1 VSHYLECE
9 TKIDSFS
16 PQSRA
21 FGFGERTMVFKK
33 RSENGGKIHEDIN
46 TRGRPLKKDQKTLT
60 RREAKDKE
68 MLTLARKLK
77 PGAQVALKEALK
89 ILNNDKASEAAKLK
103 AAEIYLKYFHLTV
116 DKLYQPSGAD
126 ELPEE
131 EMKIQDVQPDN
142 RPVFSLRMISDTDK
156 EVE

>member
-1 VSHYLECE
+1 
-9 TKIDSFS
+9 
-16 PQSRA
+16 
-21 FGFGERTMVFKK
+21 MVFKARK
-33 RSENGGKIHEDIN
+33 DNGGQIDPAIN
-46 TRGRPLKKDQKTLT
+46 KLGRPLKKDTQTLT

-126 ELPEE
+126 ELPEDQVE
-131 EMKIQDVQPDN
+131 VTDVQPDN
-142 RPVFSLRMISDTDK
+142 RPVFSLKILNT
-156 EVE
+156 EAEPEN

>member
-1 VSHYLECE
+1 
-9 TKIDSFS
+9 
-16 PQSRA
+16 
-21 FGFGERTMVFKK
+21 MVFKARK
-33 RSENGGKIHEDIN
+33 DNGGQIDSAIN
-46 TRGRPLKKDQKTLT
+46 TRGRPLKKDEKTLT

-131 EMKIQDVQPDN
+131 EMTIQDVQPDN
-142 RPVFSLRMISDTDK
+142 RPVFSLKVLNTEAEDNT
-156 EVE
+156 E

>member
-1 VSHYLECE
+1 
-9 TKIDSFS
+9 
-16 PQSRA
+16 
-21 FGFGERTMVFKK
+21 MVFKARK
-33 RSENGGKIHEDIN
+33 DNGGQIDSAIN
-46 TRGRPLKKDQKTLT
+46 TRGRPLKKDEKTLT

-116 DKLYQPSGAD
+116 NTLYAPSAAD
-126 ELPEE
+126 EIPESE
-131 EMKIQDVQPDN
+131 TKVEDVQPDN
-142 RPVFSLRMISDTDK
+142 RPVFSLKIINN
-156 EVE
+156 EEEQ

>member
-1 VSHYLECE
+1 
-9 TKIDSFS
+9 
-16 PQSRA
+16 
-21 FGFGERTMVFKK
+21 MVFKARK
-33 RSENGGKIHEDIN
+33 DNGGQIDSAIN
-46 TRGRPLKKDQKTLT
+46 TRGRPLKKDEKTLT

-89 ILNNDKASEAAKLK
+89 ILNNEQASEAAKLK
-103 AAEIYLKYFHLTV
+103 AAEIYLKYFTLTM
-116 DKLYQPSGAD
+116 DKLYAPSGAD

-131 EMKIQDVQPDN
+131 QTKVEDVQPDN

>member
-1 VSHYLECE
+1 
-9 TKIDSFS
+9 
-16 PQSRA
+16 
-21 FGFGERTMVFKK
+21 MVFKARK
-33 RSENGGKIHEDIN
+33 DNGGQIDSAIN
-46 TRGRPLKKDQKTLT
+46 TRGRPLKKDEKTLT

-116 DKLYQPSGAD
+116 NTLYAPSAAD
-126 ELPEE
+126 EIPESE
-131 EMKIQDVQPDN
+131 TKVEDVQPDN
-142 RPVFSLRMISDTDK
+142 RPVFSLKILNTEAEDNT
-156 EVE
+156 E

>member
-1 VSHYLECE
+1 
-9 TKIDSFS
+9 
-16 PQSRA
+16 
-21 FGFGERTMVFKK
+21 MVFKARK
-33 RSENGGKIHEDIN
+33 DNGGQIDPAIN
-46 TRGRPLKKDQKTLT
+46 KLGRPLKKDEKTLT

-116 DKLYQPSGAD
+116 NTLYAPSAAD
-126 ELPEE
+126 EIPESE
-131 EMKIQDVQPDN
+131 TKVEDVQPDN
-142 RPVFSLRMISDTDK
+142 RPVFSLKILNT
-156 EVE
+156 EAEP

>member
-1 VSHYLECE
+1 
-9 TKIDSFS
+9 
-16 PQSRA
+16 
-21 FGFGERTMVFKK
+21 MVFKARK
-33 RSENGGKIHEDIN
+33 DNGGQIDSAIN
-46 TRGRPLKKDQKTLT
+46 TRGRPLKKDEKTLT

-89 ILNNDKASEAAKLK
+89 ILNNEKASEAAKLK
-103 AAEIYLKYFHLTV
+103 AAEIYLKYFTLTM
-116 DKLYQPSGAD
+116 DKLYAPSAAD

-142 RPVFSLRMISDTDK
+142 RPVFSLKILNT
-156 EVE
+156 EAEPEN

>member
-1 VSHYLECE
+1 
-9 TKIDSFS
+9 
-16 PQSRA
+16 
-21 FGFGERTMVFKK
+21 MVFKK
-33 RSENGGKIHEDIN
+33 RSENGGQIHEDIN
-46 TRGRPLKKDQKTLT
+46 VKGRPLKKDQKSLT

-116 DKLYQPSGAD
+116 DKLYAASAAD
-126 ELPEE
+126 EIPEE
-131 EMKIQDVQPDN
+131 ETKVEAVQPDN
-142 RPVFSLRMISDTDK
+142 RPIFSLKIITDNP
-156 EVE
+156 EENN

>member
-1 VSHYLECE
+1 
-9 TKIDSFS
+9 
-16 PQSRA
+16 
-21 FGFGERTMVFKK
+21 MVFKARK
-33 RSENGGKIHEDIN
+33 DNGGQIDSAIN
-46 TRGRPLKKDQKTLT
+46 TRGRPLKKDEKTLT

-116 DKLYQPSGAD
+116 NTLYAPSAAD
-126 ELPEE
+126 EIPES
-131 EMKIQDVQPDN
+131 EMKVEDVQPDG
-142 RPVFSLRMISDTDK
+142 RPTFSLRMINTGTEEQS
-156 EVE
+156 E

>member
-1 VSHYLECE
+1 MPFIA
-9 TKIDSFS
+9 TKD
-16 PQSRA
+16 
-21 FGFGERTMVFKK
+21 
-33 RSENGGKIHEDIN
+33 NGGVPDKN
-46 TRGRPLKKDQKTLT
+46 VNRKGRPLKKDEKTLT

-89 ILNNDKASEAAKLK
+89 ILNNEKASEAAKLK
-103 AAEIYLKYFHLTV
+103 AAEIYLKYFTLTM
-116 DKLYQPSGAD
+116 DKLYAPSGAD

-142 RPVFSLRMISDTDK
+142 RPLFSLKMLPQPEEK
-156 EVE
+156 EE

>member
-1 VSHYLECE
+1 MPF
-9 TKIDSFS
+9 I
-16 PQSRA
+16 SR
-21 FGFGERTMVFKK
+21 K
-33 RSENGGKIHEDIN
+33 ENGGQTDPNIN
-46 TRGRPLKKDQKTLT
+46 KLGRPLKKDAQTLT

-126 ELPEE
+126 ELPEDQ
-131 EMKIQDVQPDN
+131 MKVEDVQPDN
-142 RPVFSLRMISDTDK
+142 RPIFSLRMLPDPETK
-156 EVE
+156 TEE

>member
-1 VSHYLECE
+1 MPFVS
-9 TKIDSFS
+9 TKD
-16 PQSRA
+16 
-21 FGFGERTMVFKK
+21 
-33 RSENGGKIHEDIN
+33 NGGVPDKN
-46 TRGRPLKKDQKTLT
+46 VNRKGRPLKKDEKTLT

-116 DKLYQPSGAD
+116 NTLYAPSAAD
-126 ELPEE
+126 EIPESE
-131 EMKIQDVQPDN
+131 TKVEDVQPDN
-142 RPVFSLRMISDTDK
+142 RPIFSLRMLPDPETK
-156 EVE
+156 TEE

>member
-1 VSHYLECE
+1 
-9 TKIDSFS
+9 
-16 PQSRA
+16 
-21 FGFGERTMVFKK
+21 MVFKARK
-33 RSENGGKIHEDIN
+33 DNGGQIDSAIN
-46 TRGRPLKKDQKTLT
+46 TRGRPLKKDEKTLT

-103 AAEIYLKYFHLTV
+103 AAEIYLKYFTLTM
-116 DKLYQPSGAD
+116 DKLYAPSGAD

-131 EMKIQDVQPDN
+131 QTKVEDVQPDN
-142 RPVFSLRMISDTDK
+142 RPVFSLKILNSDTDS
-156 EVE
+156 EG

>member
-1 VSHYLECE
+1 
-9 TKIDSFS
+9 
-16 PQSRA
+16 
-21 FGFGERTMVFKK
+21 MVFKK
-33 RSENGGKIHEDIN
+33 RSENGGQIHEDIN
-46 TRGRPLKKDQKTLT
+46 VKGRPLKKDQKSLT

-103 AAEIYLKYFHLTV
+103 AAEIYLKYFTLTM
-116 DKLYQPSGAD
+116 DKLYAPSAAD

-142 RPVFSLRMISDTDK
+142 RPLFSLKMLPQPEEK
-156 EVE
+156 EE

>member
-1 VSHYLECE
+1 
-9 TKIDSFS
+9 
-16 PQSRA
+16 
-21 FGFGERTMVFKK
+21 MVFKK
-33 RSENGGKIHEDIN
+33 RSENGGQMHEDIN
-46 TRGRPLKKDQKTLT
+46 VKGRPLKKDQKTLT

-116 DKLYQPSGAD
+116 NTLYAPSAAD
-126 ELPEE
+126 EIPESE
-131 EMKIQDVQPDN
+131 TKVEDVQPDT
-142 RPVFSLRMISDTDK
+142 RPVFSVKILNTEAEDNT
-156 EVE
+156 E

>member
-1 VSHYLECE
+1 
-9 TKIDSFS
+9 
-16 PQSRA
+16 
-21 FGFGERTMVFKK
+21 MVFKARK
-33 RSENGGKIHEDIN
+33 DNGGQIDSAIN
-46 TRGRPLKKDQKTLT
+46 TRGRPLKKDEKTLT

-126 ELPEE
+126 EIPESE
-131 EMKIQDVQPDN
+131 TKVEDVQPDN
-142 RPVFSLRMISDTDK
+142 RPVFSLKIIGN
-156 EVE
+156 EEQE

>member
-1 VSHYLECE
+1 
-9 TKIDSFS
+9 
-16 PQSRA
+16 
-21 FGFGERTMVFKK
+21 MVFKARK
-33 RSENGGKIHEDIN
+33 DNGGQIDSAIN
-46 TRGRPLKKDQKTLT
+46 TRGRPLKKDEKTLT

-89 ILNNDKASEAAKLK
+89 ILNNDKASESAKLK

-116 DKLYQPSGAD
+116 NTLYAPSAAD
-126 ELPEE
+126 EIPESE
-131 EMKIQDVQPDN
+131 TKVEDVQPDN
-142 RPVFSLRMISDTDK
+142 RPIFSLRMISDADK

>member
-1 VSHYLECE
+1 
-9 TKIDSFS
+9 
-16 PQSRA
+16 
-21 FGFGERTMVFKK
+21 MVFKARK
-33 RSENGGKIHEDIN
+33 DNGGQIDSAIN
-46 TRGRPLKKDQKTLT
+46 TRGRPLKKDEKTLT

-116 DKLYQPSGAD
+116 NTLYAPSAAD
-126 ELPEE
+126 EIPESE
-131 EMKIQDVQPDN
+131 TKVEDVQPDN
-142 RPVFSLRMISDTDK
+142 RPVFSLKILNT
-156 EVE
+156 EVEDNTE

>member
-1 VSHYLECE
+1 
-9 TKIDSFS
+9 
-16 PQSRA
+16 
-21 FGFGERTMVFKK
+21 MVFKK
-33 RSENGGKIHEDIN
+33 RSENGGQIHEDIN
-46 TRGRPLKKDQKTLT
+46 VNGRPLKKDQKTLT

-116 DKLYQPSGAD
+116 NTLYAPSAAD
-126 ELPEE
+126 EIPESE
-131 EMKIQDVQPDN
+131 TKVEDVQPDN
-142 RPVFSLRMISDTDK
+142 RPVFSLKILNT
-156 EVE
+156 EAEPEN